1 MRNFILIFIS
11 SFFIQNCGIVLLTQ
25 DLNSEKDN
33 FPILARLLL
42 AIVPSEALIH
52 YFPMDNTTSPLDV
65 IQNGLD
71 MNSYGVDMAVSVPDR
86 FGIPNHSLYYN
97 GAVGTGATT
106 QSANNGD
113 QIVNGST
120 SSYTISFW
128 AKGTYP
134 ASPGGGSMGIFIA
147 QGSGFGIQ
155 YYKNYPSSCGSLRAF
170 TNNGSVGDVDLIG
183 PCNFIPEAWH
193 QIIFVWNLEQLTASL
208 YVDNILIAQQ
218 TNVGSQRPWNVNA
231 KLSFAFSTL
240 GSNYVEVTIDEFK
253 IYNMALSPNR
263 YWIP

>member
-1 MRNFILIFIS
+1 MRNFILIFICS
-11 SFFIQNCGIVLLTQ
+11 IFIQNCGIVLLTQ
-25 DLNSEKDN
+25 DLNPEKDN
-33 FPILARLLL
+33 FSTLARLVL
-42 AIVPSEALIH
+42 AIVPAGSLIH
-52 YFPMDNTTSPLDV
+52 YFPMDDTIFPNDV
-65 IQNGLD
+65 TQNGLD
-71 MNSYGVDMAVSVPDR
+71 MNSYGVDMPVLVSDR
-86 FGIPNHSLYYN
+86 FGVPNHALYYN
-97 GAVGTGATT
+97 GAAGTGATT
-106 QSANNGD
+106 QSAANGNQVLD
-113 QIVNGST
+113 GST

-147 QGSGFGIQ
+147 QGNGFGIQ

-183 PCNFIPEAWH
+183 PCNFVPEIWH
-193 QIIFVWNLEQLTASL
+193 QIIFVWDLEQSTASL

-218 TNVGSQRPWNVNA
+218 TNTGSQRPWNVNA
-231 KLSFAFSTL
+231 KLSFAYSPL

-263 YWIP
+263 YWMP